1 VTTFAVVYDAGAL
14 VAAERS
20 DRMMWA
26 IHRAYLTA
34 SVIPVVPAPVVAQV
48 SRSAK
53 QVQLH
58 RLLAGCEIVPFQA
71 RDAHEVGRLLA
82 KAKRSDVVDAAV
94 VCLALARRAEIVT
107 GDPDDLAALVAC
119 APSRLPLVVL

>member
-1 VTTFAVVYDAGAL
+1 MIIAREARRTSSHVYTSAAFLAL
-14 VAAERS
+14 NR
-20 DRMMWA
+20 RA
-26 IHRAYLTA
+26 IPRA
-34 SVIPVVPAPVVAQV
+34 SPVVPAPVVAQV

-58 RLLAGCEIVPFQA
+58 RLLAGCEIVAFQA